1 MFRAITKK
9 RKGGSPNGLLNL
21 ALQDAEWK
29 VEQGDNVLVDR
40 KNKDIVLQQQ
50 VIREEDSTYYVDVK
64 RNVNKAFKILAI
76 ADAKYGGK
84 RNMVGVKH
92 LQPHYI
98 EMATKLSVYWYAEKK
113 ALLRY
118 GLTRPLTFYIDY
130 LREHETK
137 LEGLVSMYSNQK
149 SVRSMAEHMI
159 KDPYILHRTIRG
171 NSVAREFNYYFKG
184 DSSFAD
190 SNNADLM
197 SRMVRICQIVRQAY
211 KMTMSVRKDAKA
223 FPNKRLKEVAQ
234 YLYEELEHNNELYQP
249 FLSERLADLGEIELD
264 LQGMDFDTEINEQVG
279 EMLARST
286 KYAGTN
292 QDVRWANMHIKY
304 PPLVQSLGTKVLGK
318 SKKNSDVGIN
328 PRNMHRRLTDNKVFT
343 VKSKRKGG
351 TVLIDVSGS
360 MRLDTD
366 DIFEIIETLPAST
379 IAIYSGQSYPEQG
392 NAEDAYGE
400 LQIVGK
406 DGRYVADIPSHGYN
420 NLIDGP
426 AIQWLSQQAE
436 PRILVSDLQFTGINY
451 ASERGGEVG
460 VSTELLTDCMEVIA
474 KKNILPIP
482 DVEKAKEWISR
493 YGSKR

>member
-1 MFRAITKK
+1 
-9 RKGGSPNGLLNL
+9 
-21 ALQDAEWK
+21 
-29 VEQGDNVLVDR
+29 
-40 KNKDIVLQQQ
+40 
-50 VIREEDSTYYVDVK
+50 
-64 RNVNKAFKILAI
+64 
-76 ADAKYGGK
+76 
-84 RNMVGVKH
+84 
-92 LQPHYI
+92 
-98 EMATKLSVYWYAEKK
+98 
-113 ALLRY
+113 
-118 GLTRPLTFYIDY
+118 
-130 LREHETK
+130 
-137 LEGLVSMYSNQK
+137 
-149 SVRSMAEHMI
+149 
-159 KDPYILHRTIRG
+159 
-171 NSVAREFNYYFKG
+171 
-184 DSSFAD
+184 
-190 SNNADLM
+190 
-197 SRMVRICQIVRQAY
+197 
-211 KMTMSVRKDAKA
+211 
-223 FPNKRLKEVAQ
+223 
-234 YLYEELEHNNELYQP
+234 
-249 FLSERLADLGEIELD
+249 
-264 LQGMDFDTEINEQVG
+264 
-279 EMLARST
+279 
-286 KYAGTN
+286 
-292 QDVRWANMHIKY
+292 MHIKY